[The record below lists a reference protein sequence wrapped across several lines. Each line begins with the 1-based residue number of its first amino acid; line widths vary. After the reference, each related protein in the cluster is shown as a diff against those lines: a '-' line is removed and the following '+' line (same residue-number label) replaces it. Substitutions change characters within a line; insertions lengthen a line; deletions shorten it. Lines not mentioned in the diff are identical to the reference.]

1 MNYDSQTL
9 LKRVPEFQQ
18 LKRTKVKYSG
28 PLSKYNNITIDEF
41 IKDYKNKGLK
51 GKEVYD
57 ELIKLIAP
65 EEYES
70 EQKGPEVKIKVNPVQ
85 PERYSIED
93 LLSQEKRIL
102 PYISNMHQSIGKLMD
117 SAISQAIEILENHS
131 HNKSSINNGKALRL
145 FFYDHLQQEE
155 ICKIL
160 NCTRENVRRHLIGKF
175 IYGEQYVEDIILSDE
190 FVQTTKTFM
199 DSLLYKTCNIAF
211 EDQDI
216 DTPEKIKFAA
226 ELSGYEI
233 LDNIK
238 EWGDAIVL
246 TQKSTTGITRQH
258 LISLKKAICDA
269 IVPVSLNTLIDNT
282 KADFIQKNDSK
293 DFNRQIIESF
303 VQSNPWISTN
313 DDGKYYIHTP
323 YLTKINQRQGRII
336 YEAGEPIHRDRVHD
350 IYLSIY
356 KEDYQT
362 KEIQNSLRKRI
373 ENDFFAYGKSGLWYY
388 SEDGVEIK
396 PANKVIAKFVDEHIC
411 FYWKDLA
418 AVVIHL
424 CRVNKNLSKARIR
437 MEVTNLCYVDT
448 NDKEHFVKKGE
459 EGNYPSFSWTRGKRN
474 RTNWCVNHAYE
485 MLKDTPNGE
494 MKWTDFEIQFKQDL
508 LETNRPMKVLEDI
521 MYKHSGSPDD
531 GRVFIRENGVI
542 RINEDV
548 VQNVYNGDLSMYGLY
563 RKYPEFYDSIY
574 SLAMT
579 ELRKRQDN
587 RMQLSDFINLA
598 IESLKSDD
606 VGIDRSYVR
615 KMFENNDSLP
625 NGLSRYNDNG
635 TVYIKLDIAVADE
648 ETKDEVQYDVTTTSA
663 SSDEVMPSLV
673 VSDTQRQP
681 VSYATKFNWSEVKQ
695 ALRKDLSFY
704 DSPYWSEGITSD
716 DVLDKFVHFI
726 SSSTNYN
733 LNRVL
738 PQTIYEFHYARIDR
752 YDLNQYMLCL
762 PIAFE
767 ALLRC
772 INDSKKRS
780 TYGRGISQMCEEWF
794 PDYGRAIKYK
804 EKKGFGKI
812 LNDMVH
818 KRNLLLH
825 GNSLELSPVTLV
837 QNIVEYI
844 ALFVY
849 TVNKYALDE

>member
-1 MNYDSQTL
+1 
-9 LKRVPEFQQ
+9 
-18 LKRTKVKYSG
+18 
-28 PLSKYNNITIDEF
+28 
-41 IKDYKNKGLK
+41 
-51 GKEVYD
+51 
-57 ELIKLIAP
+57 
-65 EEYES
+65 
-70 EQKGPEVKIKVNPVQ
+70 
-85 PERYSIED
+85 
-93 LLSQEKRIL
+93 
-102 PYISNMHQSIGKLMD
+102 
-117 SAISQAIEILENHS
+117 
-131 HNKSSINNGKALRL
+131 
-145 FFYDHLQQEE
+145 
-155 ICKIL
+155 
-160 NCTRENVRRHLIGKF
+160 
-175 IYGEQYVEDIILSDE
+175 
-190 FVQTTKTFM
+190 
-199 DSLLYKTCNIAF
+199 
-211 EDQDI
+211 
-216 DTPEKIKFAA
+216 
-226 ELSGYEI
+226 
-233 LDNIK
+233 
-238 EWGDAIVL
+238 
-246 TQKSTTGITRQH
+246 
-258 LISLKKAICDA
+258 
-269 IVPVSLNTLIDNT
+269 
-282 KADFIQKNDSK
+282 
-293 DFNRQIIESF
+293 
-303 VQSNPWISTN
+303 
-313 DDGKYYIHTP
+313 
-323 YLTKINQRQGRII
+323 
-336 YEAGEPIHRDRVHD
+336 
-350 IYLSIY
+350 
-356 KEDYQT
+356 
-362 KEIQNSLRKRI
+362 
-373 ENDFFAYGKSGLWYY
+373 
-388 SEDGVEIK
+388 
-396 PANKVIAKFVDEHIC
+396 
-411 FYWKDLA
+411 
-418 AVVIHL
+418 
-424 CRVNKNLSKARIR
+424 
-437 MEVTNLCYVDT
+437 
-448 NDKEHFVKKGE
+448 
-459 EGNYPSFSWTRGKRN
+459 
-474 RTNWCVNHAYE
+474 
-485 MLKDTPNGE
+485 
-494 MKWTDFEIQFKQDL
+494 
-508 LETNRPMKVLEDI
+508 
-521 MYKHSGSPDD
+521 
-531 GRVFIRENGVI
+531 
-542 RINEDV
+542 
-548 VQNVYNGDLSMYGLY
+548 MYGLY

-663 SSDEVMPSLV
+663 GSDEVMPSLV

-681 VSYATKFNWSEVKQ
+681 VTYATKFNWSEVKL

-716 DVLDKFVHFI
+716 EVLDKFVHFI

-849 TVNKYALDE
+849 TVNKYALDD